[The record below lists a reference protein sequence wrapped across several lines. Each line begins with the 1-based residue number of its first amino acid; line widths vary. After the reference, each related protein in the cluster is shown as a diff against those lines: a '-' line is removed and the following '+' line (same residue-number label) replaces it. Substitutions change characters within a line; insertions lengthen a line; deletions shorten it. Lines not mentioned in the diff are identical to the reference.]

1 MGLQHKC
8 IEDLEKELQLPP
20 NQLLAMFNK
29 VVKKI
34 INLLEDINVKQINAD
49 LFKKSNGH
57 DKNSNEIIEKMQ
69 PLEQSLEDELN
80 EASRKVK
87 AQEMEQKKQ
96 LLDIN
101 FKQYEI
107 KGTDS
112 EWVDA
117 LKLPTSSSYVTVK
130 RLGEKRKVEGD
141 SHFKT
146 TETVAE
152 QDDQFDKKNKKHK
165 FQKKNND
172 KKFKNK
178 NK

>member
-1 MGLQHKC
+1 
-8 IEDLEKELQLPP
+8 
-20 NQLLAMFNK
+20 
-29 VVKKI
+29 
-34 INLLEDINVKQINAD
+34 
-49 LFKKSNGH
+49 
-57 DKNSNEIIEKMQ
+57 MQ

-80 EASRKVK
+80 EASRKVL

-130 RLGEKRKVEGD
+130 RLGEKRKVEVD

-146 TETVAE
+146 TDTVAE

-172 KKFKNK
+172 KKN
-178 NK
+178 N

>member
-1 MGLQHKC
+1 MGLHHKS

-130 RLGEKRKVEGD
+130 RLGEKRKVEVD

-146 TETVAE
+146 TDTVAE
-152 QDDQFDKKNKKHK
+152 QDDQFDKKNKIIKEIT
-165 FQKKNND
+165 
-172 KKFKNK
+172 
-178 NK
+178 

>member
-1 MGLQHKC
+1 MGLQHKS

-130 RLGEKRKVEGD
+130 RLGEKRKVEVD

-146 TETVAE
+146 TDTVAE

>member
-1 MGLQHKC
+1 MGLQHKS

-29 VVKKI
+29 VVEKI

-87 AQEMEQKKQ
+87 
-96 LLDIN
+96 DIIMYT
-101 FKQYEI
+101 FLVLF
-107 KGTDS
+107 S
-112 EWVDA
+112 
-117 LKLPTSSSYVTVK
+117 
-130 RLGEKRKVEGD
+130 
-141 SHFKT
+141 
-146 TETVAE
+146 
-152 QDDQFDKKNKKHK
+152 K
-165 FQKKNND
+165 FCN
-172 KKFKNK
+172 
-178 NK
+178 

>member
-1 MGLQHKC
+1 MGLQHKS

-87 AQEMEQKKQ
+87 
-96 LLDIN
+96 DIIMYT
-101 FKQYEI
+101 FLVLF
-107 KGTDS
+107 S
-112 EWVDA
+112 
-117 LKLPTSSSYVTVK
+117 
-130 RLGEKRKVEGD
+130 
-141 SHFKT
+141 
-146 TETVAE
+146 
-152 QDDQFDKKNKKHK
+152 K
-165 FQKKNND
+165 FCN
-172 KKFKNK
+172 
-178 NK
+178 

>member
-1 MGLQHKC
+1 MGLQHKS

-130 RLGEKRKVEGD
+130 HLGEKRKVEVD

-172 KKFKNK
+172 KKFKNYT
-178 NK
+178 

>member
-1 MGLQHKC
+1 LFK
-8 IEDLEKELQLPP
+8 
-20 NQLLAMFNK
+20 
-29 VVKKI
+29 
-34 INLLEDINVKQINAD
+34 INAD

-57 DKNSNEIIEKMQ
+57 DKNSNEIIENMQ

-130 RLGEKRKVEGD
+130 RLGEKRKVEVD

-146 TETVAE
+146 TDTVAE